1 LAQFREELATH
12 GIKLLL
18 DFVPNHTAPDH
29 SWVRARPDYYV
40 EGSEEAL
47 TGAPGITCGSR
58 PTGTQNPGVWPRPQF
73 SGLAGH
79 PAARLCQ
86 SRAAEGADRRADRD
100 CRQVRRRALRHGNA
114 AAGDFPRTRG
124 IDARAVVAQGDGRS
138 AREVPRFHF
147 HGRGLL
153 DLEWTLQQEGFDYC
167 YDKRL
172 YDRLREGHVR
182 PIRIERPRKVQKAR

>member
-58 PTGTQNPGVWPRPQF
+58 PTGTQNPGVWP
-73 SGLAGH
+73 
-79 PAARLCQ
+79 
-86 SRAAEGADRRADRD
+86 
-100 CRQVRRRALRHGNA
+100 
-114 AAGDFPRTRG
+114 
-124 IDARAVVAQGDGRS
+124 
-138 AREVPRFHF
+138 
-147 HGRGLL
+147 
-153 DLEWTLQQEGFDYC
+153 
-167 YDKRL
+167 
-172 YDRLREGHVR
+172 
-182 PIRIERPRKVQKAR
+182 